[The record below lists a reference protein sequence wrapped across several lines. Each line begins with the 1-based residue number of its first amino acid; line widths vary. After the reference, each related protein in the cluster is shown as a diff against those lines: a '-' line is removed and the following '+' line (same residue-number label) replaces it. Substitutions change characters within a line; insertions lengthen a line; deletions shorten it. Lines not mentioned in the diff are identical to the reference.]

1 MFKTLILCGL
11 ALPAVAAELDK
22 AVLYQAA
29 VVPNARLPIYDNGY
43 LIVTY
48 NAGDSAITVYGPD
61 GLRLFDTLVRVPET
75 DSLNL
80 GNSAADTDGT
90 IAVTVAYTTAGG
102 HVGGIALLDRS
113 GRQTRLIKTD
123 RYMPEQLGFDA
134 NHNLWAVGWQ
144 RDVERHDMPDK
155 RDYLIFRKFSPE
167 GEQVGAFVSRSS
179 FPEGLEPGY
188 VAGGQKS
195 LRVVDNRVGALLMSG
210 KIGNLAEWL
219 ELDLEGKLLGRWRMD
234 DLHVANLAFTPDGNL
249 YAHTPCSKSHTVQLT
264 LFDRTTA
271 SWRTLP
277 GDLKAGCIMM
287 GADGGDIVF
296 LDYSGP
302 SALLQ
307 YFRPPK
313 P

>member
-11 ALPAVAAELDK
+11 ALPAPAAELDK
-22 AVLYQAA
+22 AVLYQAPVA
-29 VVPNARLPIYDNGY
+29 PNTRLPIYENGY
-43 LIVTY
+43 MIVTY
-48 NAGDSAITVYGPD
+48 SAGDSAITVYGSD
-61 GLRLFDTLVRVPET
+61 GLRLFDTLVHVPQA
-75 DSLNL
+75 DSLSL
-80 GNSAADTDGT
+80 GNSAADIDGT
-90 IAVTVAYTTAGG
+90 IAVTIAYSTSGKY
-102 HVGGIALLDRS
+102 VGGIALLDRS

-123 RYMPEQLGFDA
+123 RYMPEELAFDA
-134 NHNLWAVGWQ
+134 NHNLWTAGWQ
-144 RDVERHDMPDK
+144 RDIERDDMPDK

-179 FPEGLEPGY
+179 FPAGLEPGTGI
-188 VAGGQKS
+188 GGLKS
-195 LRVVDNRVGALLMSG
+195 LRAVNNRVGALLMSG
-210 KIGNLAEWL
+210 KVGNLAEWL

-234 DLHVANLAFTPDGNL
+234 DLHVANLALTPDGNL
-249 YAHTPCSKSHTVQLT
+249 YAHTPCSHSQTLQLT

-287 GADGGDIVF
+287 GADGGDLVF
-296 LDYSGP
+296 LDYSGA